1 MYCLNAKS
9 SKRNALWYILDNL
22 FGINALHFFRDFW
35 EISEELDLEYIHTD
49 DLKKWQTP
57 CMAH

>member
-1 MYCLNAKS
+1 MQNHLNAMHC
-9 SKRNALWYILDNL
+9 
-22 FGINALHFFRDFW
+22 GIYWTIYSASMHFTFSEIFC